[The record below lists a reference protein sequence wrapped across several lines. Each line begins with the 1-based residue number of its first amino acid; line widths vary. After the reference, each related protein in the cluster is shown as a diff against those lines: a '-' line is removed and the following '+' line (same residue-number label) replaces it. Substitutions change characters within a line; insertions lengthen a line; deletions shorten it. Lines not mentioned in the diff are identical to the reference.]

1 MSLNGKAERKAVP
14 RSASG
19 REIDPKGGEKLG
31 KINLDSFSS
40 AKLKNKEAQY
50 RYNNTCIIIAFVV

>member
-31 KINLDSFSS
+31 KINVDSFSS

-50 RYNNTCIIIAFVV
+50 RYYY